1 MGDAREM
8 VEVVVGVMKE
18 EKTPV
23 NFFNNI
29 YISTSLS
36 LAGDS

>member
-1 MGDAREM
+1 MRNWSGNVGDAREM

-23 NFFNNI
+23 NFF
-29 YISTSLS
+29 
-36 LAGDS
+36 